1 MIVIITDYNGQLRLL
16 LSLFIRFPHLLGL
29 SILTPEYAASKVVDA
44 IEKNQ
49 TILMMPRGAYFSTA
63 LQQYVQQFDS
73 HSNNRICLELTEKS
87 LFTAL
92 PKQPKCKSEQMSLS
106 ILRKKNRL
114 LLSKFF
120 PPFLSIIISAS

>member
-1 MIVIITDYNGQLRLL
+1 M
-16 LSLFIRFPHLLGL
+16 LGL

-73 HSNNRICLELTEKS
+73 HSNNRICSELTEKS
-87 LFTAL
+87 LLLLCQNSQNAKVNRCRVL
-92 PKQPKCKSEQMSLS
+92 

-114 LLSKFF
+114 LLSKLF
-120 PPFLSIIISAS
+120 PLFLSIIISAS